1 MTAPD
6 REPFEK
12 LAGLCW
18 RMAVGSAIL
27 AFLMIPAAMVLRFA
41 GLPEGLA
48 VLGGE
53 VVIGASLLWLRLRA
67 YKLSL
72 AEFLTTRGRAGRHT
86 PPLFLMLVGAVFC
99 APGLYVLL
107 TASEPAD
114 RRAHE
119 MTVVEK
125 RWFGVTFLLA
135 GAGVSGLGLSGWL
148 ARHSLHRRIAQLT
161 DEITRRPEQAELH
174 FHRGMRLTETGQFRR
189 AIEDFSEVIR
199 LEPKKVKG
207 YRERAGAYYDLNDYE
222 RVIADLTSAI
232 GLDPENADLYLERAS
247 AYANLDDH
255 EKAEA
260 DFNRAE
266 ELGLK

>member
-1 MTAPD
+1 MTPPAP
-6 REPFEK
+6 EPFDK

-18 RMAVGSAIL
+18 RMSVGSAIL

-41 GLPEGLA
+41 GLLAGLA

-53 VVIGASLLWLRLRA
+53 IAVGGWLVRLRLRA
-67 YKLSL
+67 YGLSL
-72 AEFLTTRGRAGRHT
+72 AEFLTTRGRAGRHV
-86 PPLFLMLVGAVFC
+86 PPLFLMLAGAVFWT
-99 APGLYVLL
+99 PGLYVLL

-114 RRAHE
+114 RKAHE

-125 RWFGVTFLLA
+125 RWFGTTFLLA

-148 ARHSLHRRIAQLT
+148 ARHGLQRRIALLG
-161 DEITRRPEQAELH
+161 DEITRRPERAELH
-174 FHRGMRLTETGQFRR
+174 FQRGTLLSEAGRFRL

-199 LEPKKVKG
+199 LEPKKMEG
-207 YRERAGAYYDLNDYE
+207 YRERAGAYYDLNDYQ
-222 RVIADLTSAI
+222 RAIADLTSAI
-232 GLDPENADLYLERAS
+232 GLDPKNADLYLERAS